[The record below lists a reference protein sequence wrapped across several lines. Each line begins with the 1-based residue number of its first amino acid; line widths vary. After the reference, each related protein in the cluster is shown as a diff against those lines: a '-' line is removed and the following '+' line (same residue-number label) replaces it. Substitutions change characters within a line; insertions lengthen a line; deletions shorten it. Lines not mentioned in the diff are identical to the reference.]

1 MRKMIIGLIIVMS
14 CLILMAGCAAYS
26 VAPVTGFIYS
36 DVQAPAI
43 ATSNPTSSKVGKA
56 ECESIL
62 GLVAL
67 GILGLVALGD
77 ASIEAAMKDGGI
89 TKVHHVDYETFS
101 VLGVYARFTL
111 IVYGE

>member
-1 MRKMIIGLIIVMS
+1 MWKMFSGFIIVMS

-67 GILGLVALGD
+67 GD